1 MFKID
6 FIISDQERSG
16 SLMPQIKSAIKRVKT
31 QNKRRLANASQRSAM
46 RTAIKKFNTAAHNG
60 DKDQAEVL
68 YKNAAKMIDSAKHKK
83 LIHPNKASRDLSKLT
98 LRKNN
103 L

>member
-1 MFKID
+1 
-6 FIISDQERSG
+6 
-16 SLMPQIKSAIKRVKT
+16 MPQIKSAIKRVKT

-46 RTAIKKFNTAAHNG
+46 RTAIKKFNIAAQNG